1 MKFKNL
7 FTLFDVSSCST
18 NLGDQIITRSVMR
31 ELNRYISKNQIV
43 NVPSHDY
50 LSIPA
55 YKKVLKSKASF
66 VGGSN
71 LLSSNMPFYRQWKLR
86 LTDPFFLRNCILF
99 GTGWWQYQDKPNFYT
114 SYLYKKILSNE
125 HLHSVRDQYTADML
139 KSIGITNVINTG
151 CPTMWDLSKEH
162 CEKIP
167 HRKADNVITTI
178 TDYNTDVQSDKNMLD
193 LLLSKYDSV
202 YLWLQGDGDL
212 KFLKEIGYQDK
223 VKIIAPSLNAYENV
237 LISDTSIDY
246 IGTRL
251 HAGVFAL
258 QNLRRTLVVA
268 IDNRAKEIS
277 ADTNLPI
284 VERGD
289 IQTISDWIDGGSETV
304 LTLKN
309 EEINKFRKQLE
320 VLDLS
325 L

>member
-1 MKFKNL
+1 
-7 FTLFDVSSCST
+7 
-18 NLGDQIITRSVMR
+18 
-31 ELNRYISKNQIV
+31 
-43 NVPSHDY
+43 
-50 LSIPA
+50 
-55 YKKVLKSKASF
+55 
-66 VGGSN
+66 
-71 LLSSNMPFYRQWKLR
+71 
-86 LTDPFFLRNCILF
+86 
-99 GTGWWQYQDKPNFYT
+99 
-114 SYLYKKILSNE
+114 
-125 HLHSVRDQYTADML
+125 
-139 KSIGITNVINTG
+139 
-151 CPTMWDLSKEH
+151 
-162 CEKIP
+162 
-167 HRKADNVITTI
+167 
-178 TDYNTDVQSDKNMLD
+178 

-309 EEINKFRKQLE
+309 EEIYKFRKQLE